1 MTPTE
6 DVGWYQVED
15 RSAPGQVR
23 RAVVALA
30 ERLGFVEARRGEVA
44 VAATE
49 LATNLHRHAT
59 AGTMAVR
66 VRRTGTQA
74 AVELVAV
81 DSGPGIADV
90 RAVMTDG
97 HSTAGTLGVGLG
109 AVDRLATRCDLHSVV
124 GRGTVVVAT
133 FWPSTDPH
141 DAAHEAGADTAP
153 GEATYAVRWGG
164 PRHLDGITR
173 PINGESVCGDAWA
186 WHVTSGITTV
196 LLADGLGHGP
206 LAATASQKAVAAFDG
221 MADREPAA
229 ILTAVDRA
237 ISGTR
242 GAAVSVA
249 MVDPANGL
257 VRFAGVG
264 NVSGWVDDGTK
275 RRQMVGFPGIIGQ
288 NRRKTIRQLDY
299 EIATGGLV
307 VLHSDG
313 LSGKWAL
320 DDYPAIR
327 RHQPLVVAA
336 SLLRD
341 AGIRHDDASV
351 VVVRA
356 AAAA

>member
-1 MTPTE
+1 MTTTD

-30 ERLGFVEARRGEVA
+30 ERLGFVEARRSEVA

-59 AGTMAVR
+59 AGTLAVR

-81 DSGPGIADV
+81 DSGPGIADT
-90 RAVMTDG
+90 RAVMADG

-109 AVDRLATRCDLHSVV
+109 AVSRIATTCDLHSVV
-124 GRGTVVVAT
+124 DRGTVMVAT
-133 FWPSTDPH
+133 FWPSAEPD
-141 DAAHEAGADTAP
+141 EAVAGP
-153 GEATYAVRWGG
+153 GSASEAVRWGG
-164 PRHLDGITR
+164 PQHLDGITR

-186 WHVTSGITTV
+186 WRVSSGITTV

-221 MADREPAA
+221 MADREPTA

-237 ISGTR
+237 INGTR

-249 MVDPANGL
+249 AIDPAHGL

-264 NVSGWVDDGTK
+264 NVAGWLDDGTK
-275 RRQMVGFPGIIGQ
+275 RRQMVGFPGIVGQ

-299 EIATGGLV
+299 EITTGGLV

-320 DDYPAIR
+320 DGYPGIR
-327 RHQPLVVAA
+327 RHQPLVIAA

-356 AAAA
+356 TAAA